1 MATLEMTAQ
10 DLITPAE
17 REAFL
22 ENGFHIIRGALT
34 PAKVARYREALVRV
48 LSTPQDHPYASR
60 FLEAEIPGA
69 PPTEINPYGRW
80 AGFDLPLF
88 DEIFFDFVF
97 ESRIALSV
105 AGLLDGDI
113 NLYETGCVAK
123 VPGFPGNYRDWH
135 QDSEYSDPQSNEFN
149 VTVITYLD
157 EMDGKSGVTAVIP
170 GSHKLGALTHVV
182 PTETYSS
189 GAREV
194 ADKAK
199 YEAKAFYPSV
209 EPGDTIVFFGRLIH
223 KSASNESSSDRL
235 SLAYNYMRTDTMDL
249 KEIAR
254 WIGAATPVV
263 RNGRIYRPS
272 TLFE

>member
-1 MATLEMTAQ
+1 MSTLELTA
-10 DLITPAE
+10 DSLISAE
-17 REAFL
+17 DRQAFL
-22 ENGFHIIRGALT
+22 DDGYFLVRQTLSPE
-34 PAKVARYREALVRV
+34 KVARYREALVRV
-48 LSTPQDHPYASR
+48 LKTPPDHPYARR
-60 FLEAEIPGA
+60 FLEASIPGA

-88 DEIFFDFVF
+88 HEIFFDFVF
-97 ESRIALSV
+97 EPRIALSV
-105 AGLLDGDI
+105 AGLVGGDI
-113 NLYETGCVAK
+113 NLYETGCVSK

-157 EMDGKSGVTAVIP
+157 DMDGKSGVTGVVPGTHRLGPIP
-170 GSHKLGALTHVV
+170 HVV
-182 PTETYSS
+182 PTEKYTS

-199 YEAKAFYPSV
+199 YEAKAVYQDV
-209 EPGDTIVFFGRLIH
+209 RAGDTIVFFGRLVH
-223 KSASNESSSDRL
+223 KSASNESDTDRL
-235 SLAYNYMRTDTMDL
+235 SLAYNFMRTDTFDL

-263 RNGRIYRPS
+263 RNGRMYRPS
-272 TLFE
+272 TML